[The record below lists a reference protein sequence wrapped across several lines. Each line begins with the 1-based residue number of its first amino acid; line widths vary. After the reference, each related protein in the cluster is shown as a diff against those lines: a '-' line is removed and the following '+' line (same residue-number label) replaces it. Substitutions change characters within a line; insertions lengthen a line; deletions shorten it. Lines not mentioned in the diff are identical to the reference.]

1 MRTVGWVLLGLAGAG
16 LGAGL
21 LGILGLA
28 VGASTTSVAAS
39 VAGRTVLTLAALALV
54 ALLVSRR
61 GPWWWWAPPVAVLTA
76 AIALDPLTWTASAR
90 AGGPLF
96 GVWATGSA
104 PAGLAL
110 DLLVW
115 LLVALGA
122 VCLGL
127 RTRED

>member
-1 MRTVGWVLLGLAGAG
+1 MRTAGWVVAGPG
-16 LGAGL
+16 RRRFRRGL
-21 LGILGLA
+21 LGILGLT
-28 VGASTTSVAAS
+28 VGASTTSVAGS
-39 VAGRTVLTLAALALV
+39 VAGRTVLTLVALALV

-76 AIALDPLTWTASAR
+76 AMALDPLTWTASAR

-104 PAGLAL
+104 PLGLAL

-115 LLVALGA
+115 LLVAPGA
-122 VCLGL
+122 VALGL